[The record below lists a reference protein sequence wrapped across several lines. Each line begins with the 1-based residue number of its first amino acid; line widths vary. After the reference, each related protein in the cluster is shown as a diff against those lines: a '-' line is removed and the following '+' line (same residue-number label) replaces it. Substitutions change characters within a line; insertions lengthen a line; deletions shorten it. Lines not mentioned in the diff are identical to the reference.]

1 MNVKE
6 DARATVGDVA
16 GIDGTPDAIEAASI
30 RHRSGLSIDPTVVRA
45 RGVEWVRPTDL
56 MVRGGSRVAG
66 AGIDFQRELARRA
79 RTATT
84 ERMHAVG
91 DQARR
96 LPPLSAF
103 GRGGTYRG
111 AERSAVGMR

>member
-1 MNVKE
+1 MNVKA
-6 DARATVGDVA
+6 DPRSTVGDVA

-30 RHRSGLSIDPTVVRA
+30 RHHRGLSIDPAAVRA

-79 RTATT
+79 RAATT
-84 ERMHAVG
+84 DRMHAVCER
-91 DQARR
+91 ARR

-103 GRGGTYRG
+103 GRGGTDRSTQ
-111 AERSAVGMR
+111 RSAVGMR